1 MANWTKLLFVVS
13 SSRKD
18 VLVLF
23 VEVHDEPVGVAHQD
37 LRYVIA
43 VERFVLEYV
52 DCPAVFEILAKETE
66 DAGFWQ
72 LGFSEHADH
81 LGRDLLG
88 GGEFSRG
95 GGL

>member
-1 MANWTKLLFVVS
+1 MMSRSVS
-13 SSRKD
+13 LTRTS
-18 VLVLF
+18 
-23 VEVHDEPVGVAHQD
+23 GTW
-37 LRYVIA
+37 IA
-43 VERFVLEYV
+43 VERFVLEYA

-72 LGFSEHADH
+72 LGFSQHADH

-88 GGEFSRG
+88 GCEFSRG